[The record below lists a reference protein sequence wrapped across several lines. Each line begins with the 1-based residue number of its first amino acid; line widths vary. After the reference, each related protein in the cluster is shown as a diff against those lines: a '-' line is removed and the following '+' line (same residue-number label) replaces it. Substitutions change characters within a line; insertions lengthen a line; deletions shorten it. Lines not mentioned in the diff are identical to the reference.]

1 MARQIASVH
10 VDIARIVYE
19 YSKVSA
25 ESAEFPYALEIAKA
39 KWMDELIAC
48 LAMRDPALHE
58 YGAFL
63 LSETEEYRRTE
74 TERKR
79 AEKEGRNTSARGDS
93 KESAESPLRQTDRS
107 DRQINPPPTPS
118 GDLEKDFEIARK
130 AFPGTR
136 RALAPEWEAFQKK
149 HGKRAAEIIPLLLPA
164 IKRYRS
170 HVEKKARGENRP
182 PMWQNFKTWLH
193 QEGWTAEYPG
203 EAASSDHEGRARAQ
217 AHYREHGYF
226 PPNTPSA
233 WMAA

>member
-10 VDIARIVYE
+10 VDIARFVLE
-19 YSKVSA
+19 VSELSA
-25 ESAEFPYALEIAKA
+25 ESPQALDKVIAD
-39 KWMDELIAC
+39 WTRGLMRS
-48 LAMRDPALHE
+48 LARRDPTLSA

-63 LSETEEYRRTE
+63 LSETEEYRRAE

-79 AEKEGRNTSARGDS
+79 LEKEAKNPNRRGDS
-93 KESAESPLRQTDRS
+93 KESAESPLRQTDQT

-136 RALAPEWEAFQKK
+136 RALAPEWEGFQKK

-182 PMWQNFKTWLH
+182 PMWQNFKTWLN
-193 QEGWTAEYPG
+193 QEGWTAEYPS
-203 EAASSDHEGRARAQ
+203 EAASSDHEGKARAQ

-233 WMAA
+233 WMAP